1 MNQIAQPLALGLA
14 IRFDRTSRRPQTA
27 NFKNSRKSPMSPPHS
42 AAARQSTTA
51 PTDTQIAAIERP
63 NAASA
68 NAPGFGSDVVADTL
82 RALDIPYIA
91 VTPGASYRG
100 LHDSIVNYLG
110 NTAPQMLLC
119 VHEESAV
126 AIAHGWAKV
135 AGRAIAAAVHSNV
148 GLQHATMAMFNAW
161 CDRMPVVVLGAT
173 GPVDAMKR
181 RPWIDWIHT
190 ARDQGALIRGY
201 TKWDDQPA
209 SPGAAREAILR
220 GTWIANTAPQGPVYI
235 NLDAEMQEA
244 KLTEPLPPIEAARYA
259 PTVATAAPA
268 ELVQQAA
275 ALLKSAKRPVILA
288 GRTLRGE
295 DAWNARVA
303 LAETLSA
310 RVIADMKIGASF
322 PTDHP
327 LFAGAAHALTPDS
340 AEAVREA
347 DVILSLDWVDL
358 AGALKLAPA
367 SPAAKIIQVSLDYR
381 IHNGWSMDYQGLPAI
396 DLFLSADPDTVVPE
410 LVKALGAGGRPR
422 IAPPP
427 QSAPATDD
435 PPGFT
440 NEHIARVLSKVV
452 GDRPVTLTHLPISWE
467 DRWWTFRHPLDFLG
481 SDGGGG
487 IGGGPGISVGAALA
501 LKNSGR
507 LAVAVCGDGD
517 FLMGVTAVWT
527 AVHYKIPLLFVIAN
541 NRSFY
546 NDELHQE
553 RVARMRDRPIENKWI
568 GQRMA
573 DPEIDIAAMGRAQGA
588 VGFGPITNIADLA
601 TALVQAIAAVD
612 AGGVAVVDVR
622 VEPGYTAAMTAAM
635 TRAKS

>member
-1 MNQIAQPLALGLA
+1 
-14 IRFDRTSRRPQTA
+14 
-27 NFKNSRKSPMSPPHS
+27 MSPPHP
-42 AAARQSTTA
+42 AAARQSA
-51 PTDTQIAAIERP
+51 KAAADASIAAIERP
-63 NAASA
+63 NPAGA

-110 NTAPQMLLC
+110 NSTPQMLLC

-135 AGRAIAAAVHSNV
+135 TGKAIAAAVHSNV

-173 GPVDAMKR
+173 GPVDATKR

-220 GTWIANTAPQGPVYI
+220 GAWIANTAPQGPVYI

-244 KLTEPLPPIEAARYA
+244 KLIEPLPPIDAARYTPA
-259 PTVATAAPA
+259 VTTAAPA
-268 ELVQQAA
+268 ALVQQAV
-275 ALLKSAKRPVILA
+275 ALLKSAKQPIILA
-288 GRTLRGE
+288 GRTARSEG
-295 DAWNARVA
+295 AWNARVA
-303 LAETLSA
+303 LAEALNA
-310 RVIADMKIGASF
+310 RVITDLKIGASF

-327 LFAGAAHALTPDS
+327 LYVGAAHTLTPDS
-340 AEAVREA
+340 AEVLRNA
-347 DVILSLDWVDL
+347 DLILSLDWVDL

-381 IHNGWSMDYQGLPAI
+381 IHNGWSMDYQSLPAV
-396 DLFLSADPDTVVPE
+396 DLFLSADPDSVVPE
-410 LVKALGAGGRPR
+410 LVQGLGAGTRPR
-422 IAPPP
+422 PAPPP
-427 QSAPATDD
+427 RAAAVDSEPL
-435 PPGFT
+435 GFT
-440 NEHIARVLSKVV
+440 NEHIARVLKKVV
-452 GDRPVTLTHLPISWE
+452 GERPVTLTHLPISWE
-467 DRWWTFRHPLDFLG
+467 DRWWPFRHPLDFLG

-487 IGGGPGISVGAALA
+487 VGGGPGISVGAALA

-507 LAVAVCGDGD
+507 LPVAVCGDGD

-588 VGFGPITNIADLA
+588 LGIGPIANTADLA
-601 TALVQAIAAVD
+601 PALEKAIAAVD

-622 VEPGYTAAMTAAM
+622 VEPGYTATMTAAM
-635 TRAKS
+635 TRTKS

>member
-1 MNQIAQPLALGLA
+1 
-14 IRFDRTSRRPQTA
+14 
-27 NFKNSRKSPMSPPHS
+27 MSPSHP
-42 AAARQSTTA
+42 AAARQSA
-51 PTDTQIAAIERP
+51 KPAADASIAAIERP
-63 NAASA
+63 NSA
-68 NAPGFGSDVVADTL
+68 GANTPGFGSDVVADTL
-82 RALDIPYIA
+82 RALEIPYIA

-110 NTAPQMLLC
+110 NSMPQMLLC

-135 AGRAIAAAVHSNV
+135 TGKAIAAAVHSNV

-173 GPVDAMKR
+173 GPADATKR

-190 ARDQGALIRGY
+190 ARDQGALVRGY

-220 GTWIANTAPQGPVYI
+220 GAWIANTAPQGPVYI

-244 KLTEPLPPIEAARYA
+244 RLAEPLPPIDAARYT
-259 PTVATAAPA
+259 PTVTTAAPA
-268 ELVQQAA
+268 DLVQQTA
-275 ALLKSAKRPVILA
+275 ALLKSAKQPVILS
-288 GRTLRGE
+288 GRTARSE

-303 LAETLSA
+303 LAEALNA
-310 RVIADMKIGASF
+310 RVTTDLKIGASF

-327 LFAGAAHALTPDS
+327 LHVGAAHALTPDS
-340 AEAVREA
+340 AEALRAA
-347 DVILSLDWVDL
+347 DLILSLDWVDL
-358 AGALKLAPA
+358 AGAFKLAPP
-367 SPAAKIIQVSLDYR
+367 SPAAKIIQISLDYR
-381 IHNGWSMDYQGLPAI
+381 IHNGWSMDYQGLPPV
-396 DLFLSADPDTVVPE
+396 DLFVSADPDAVVPE

-422 IAPPP
+422 AASRPR
-427 QSAPATDD
+427 AVATDD

-440 NEHIARVLSKVV
+440 NEHIARVLKKVV
-452 GDRPVTLTHLPISWE
+452 SGRPVTLTHLPISWE

-487 IGGGPGISVGAALA
+487 VGGGPGISVGAALA

-507 LAVAVCGDGD
+507 LPVAICGDGD

-588 VGFGPITNIADLA
+588 LGFGPITNTVDLA
-601 TALVQAIAAVD
+601 PALEKAIAAVD

-622 VEPGYTAAMTAAM
+622 VEPGYTTTMTAAM
-635 TRAKS
+635 TRSKS